1 MSDENPDYYKVGGI
15 EAWDFIEAKL
25 TPRELVGYIKG
36 CLLHYESRMEHK
48 YGGADSFKDAKKIK
62 WYADKL
68 PDALAKALAWESARN
83 PPEVPVAPEV
93 LVADPSRFDPS
104 E

>member
-15 EAWDFIEAKL
+15 EAWDFIVAKL

-48 YGGADSFKDAKKIK
+48 YGGADAFKDAKKIK

-68 PDALAKALAWESARN
+68 PDALERALKAEN
-83 PPEVPVAPEV
+83 PTPIPVATEPV
-93 LVADPSRFDPS
+93 VADPAKFAADD
-104 E
+104 

>member
-15 EAWDFIEAKL
+15 EAWDFIVAKL

-36 CLLHYESRMEHK
+36 CLFHYEARMEHK
-48 YGGADSFKDAKKIK
+48 YDGADSLKDAKKIK

-68 PDALAKALAWESARN
+68 PAALERAIAWEN
-83 PPEVPVAPEV
+83 PPKVPEAPEV
-93 LVADPSRFDPS
+93 MALDPKAFDPA

>member
-15 EAWDFIEAKL
+15 EAWDFIVAKL

-36 CLLHYESRMEHK
+36 CLLHYEARMEHK
-48 YGGADSFKDAKKIK
+48 YGGAESYKDAKKIK

-68 PDALAKALAWESARN
+68 PEALERALKAEH
-83 PPEVPVAPEV
+83 PPEVPVAPEP
-93 LVADPSRFDPS
+93 LVVDPRAFDPA